1 MKFTVPGEPRGKQ
14 RPRFSRRTGTTY
26 TPSETV
32 AYEKEV
38 RAEFLR
44 AGGRKT
50 DGPVALNITAY
61 YKIPTSATKA
71 EREKMLAGQLPQ
83 KKPDIDNVLK
93 IIMDGLNGAAYKDDK
108 QVAAAA
114 ASKAYDDEPHVE
126 VEVSWTD

>member
-1 MKFTVPGEPRGKQ
+1 M
-14 RPRFSRRTGTTY
+14 
-26 TPSETV
+26 
-32 AYEKEV
+32 
-38 RAEFLR
+38 
-44 AGGRKT
+44 
-50 DGPVALNITAY
+50 ALNITAY